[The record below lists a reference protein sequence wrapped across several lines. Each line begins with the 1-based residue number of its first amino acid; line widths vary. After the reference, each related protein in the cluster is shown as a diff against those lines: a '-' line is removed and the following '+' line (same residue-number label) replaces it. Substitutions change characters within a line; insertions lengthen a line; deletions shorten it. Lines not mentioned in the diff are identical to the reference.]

1 MFMTIMYAVL
11 LGILTLRV
19 INFVRAVTRRGAIAL
34 QGLAAI
40 VIWVVF
46 SYALM
51 LILATVTWTI
61 RYPRSQADEL
71 KITAAFA
78 LVTLAEAAVGAAL
91 VYWTRRQARL
101 STAIRR

>member
-1 MFMTIMYAVL
+1 MLRLANIIDILGAVFMTIMHAVL

-61 RYPRSQADEL
+61 PSL
-71 KITAAFA
+71 P
-78 LVTLAEAAVGAAL
+78 
-91 VYWTRRQARL
+91 
-101 STAIRR
+101 S